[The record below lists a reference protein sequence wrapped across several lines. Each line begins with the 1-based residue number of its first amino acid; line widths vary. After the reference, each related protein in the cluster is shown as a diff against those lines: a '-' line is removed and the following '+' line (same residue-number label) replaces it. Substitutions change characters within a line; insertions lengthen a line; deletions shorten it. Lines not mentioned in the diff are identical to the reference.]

1 MPKAD
6 SDVNP
11 PTGVRRLTVPA
22 SVDMVNVLG
31 PRDEFLRIL
40 ERDLAADVH
49 VPDDASAAVEPLVTF
64 AGELPADVAFEL
76 DGEGRARLVGG
87 TSGANRTGWFAAPDD
102 GVVHLQ
108 VNADPTGSSWVVS
121 VPPRS
126 GVAWK
131 RQSRKR

>member
-40 ERDLAADVH
+40 ERDLAAEV
-49 VPDDASAAVEPLVTF
+49 AAWTTI
-64 AGELPADVAFEL
+64 GVAFVARMLTIRFDWRTRPLL
-76 DGEGRARLVGG
+76 D
-87 TSGANRTGWFAAPDD
+87 
-102 GVVHLQ
+102 
-108 VNADPTGSSWVVS
+108 AD
-121 VPPRS
+121 
-126 GVAWK
+126 
-131 RQSRKR
+131 

>member
-49 VPDDASAAVEPLVTF
+49 VRGNEFTFTGEPTDVTVAAAPSRTLLF
-64 AGELPADVAFEL
+64 
-76 DGEGRARLVGG
+76 DGE
-87 TSGANRTGWFAAPDD
+87 SGDALR
-102 GVVHLQ
+102 
-108 VNADPTGSSWVVS
+108 
-121 VPPRS
+121 
-126 GVAWK
+126 
-131 RQSRKR
+131 